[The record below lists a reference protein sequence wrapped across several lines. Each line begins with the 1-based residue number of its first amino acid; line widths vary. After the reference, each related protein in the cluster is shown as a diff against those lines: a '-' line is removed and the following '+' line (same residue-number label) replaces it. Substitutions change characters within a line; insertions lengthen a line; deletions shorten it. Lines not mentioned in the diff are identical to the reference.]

1 MYFIF
6 CLFRIYCFTG
16 YLKSRGKRIIP
27 ESDIGL
33 AILYCSIDRHCNP
46 DYKVTSVL
54 MSRVPREVN
63 SHSDIVLALDTQESE
78 LENMKRIKEA
88 AKGVIIPASG
98 TVLTAG
104 VASVYGVSSP
114 HDKHNRESV
123 DTENEVFV
131 ISTSGV
137 EKEKLPVGGELDASF
152 RPSKR

>member
-1 MYFIF
+1 
-6 CLFRIYCFTG
+6 
-16 YLKSRGKRIIP
+16 LKSRGKRIIP

-33 AILYCSIDRHCNP
+33 AILYCSVDRHCNP

-54 MSRVPREVN
+54 VSRVPREVN

-78 LENMKRIKEA
+78 LENIKKIKEA

-98 TVLTAG
+98 TVQTAG
-104 VASVYGVSSP
+104 DLSVSGASSP
-114 HDKHNRESV
+114 HDKRNWESV

-131 ISTSGV
+131 IPTSGM
-137 EKEKLPVGGELDASF
+137 EKEKLPVRDELDASV